1 MKQSKFVVAMEL
13 TSLAYM
19 LLMIWILF
27 PQWHAPLSKLARA
40 TVTRWRMGRDQV
52 RFAPMPLWLQEA
64 AQVRGRYSPPERAP
78 RPLNLPL

>member
-1 MKQSKFVVAMEL
+1 MKKAAVITIEVA
-13 TSLAYM
+13 SLIYM
-19 LLMIWILF
+19 AAILWILF
-27 PQWHAPLSKLARA
+27 PQMHAPLTKAWRA
-40 TVTRWRMGRDQV
+40 GRYHWRLGRDQV